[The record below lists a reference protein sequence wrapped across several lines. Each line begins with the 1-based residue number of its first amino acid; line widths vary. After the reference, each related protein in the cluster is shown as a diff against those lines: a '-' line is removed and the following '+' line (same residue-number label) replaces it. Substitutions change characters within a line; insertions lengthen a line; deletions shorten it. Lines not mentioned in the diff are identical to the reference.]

1 LPSFYNLFAKYFDV
15 ELTKNSLPFC
25 CQISDMEGFVMTA
38 DLPPESFERQVQDCL
53 VHLYDFTEL
62 QTNPLAGQ
70 LAPDLTGLQRIQ
82 MVRRVLIETVEQLKA
97 RETAGIP
104 SRQERIYSLLLMRF
118 VEGLP
123 VEEVLQ
129 QLALSERQFYREQH
143 RAIQAVSQLLWDRL
157 KTSQSQDNTISVKS
171 EIQRLSRQSF
181 YAPIDVETLL
191 SGAIAA
197 NANLADHRE
206 VTIHLSALQAF
217 GDFTAYQAVLRQTI
231 IWMLSQIITHV
242 AAGSDIA
249 LSTSTVDHNPAIDFV
264 ISGPGT
270 DNSVLQETLTND
282 TTIAE
287 FLATLKGTITIT
299 EADRA
304 SYLVHFQLQRQ
315 RQVILVID
323 DNPDAVAPYEIVSA
337 CEAEEGFQLAQS
349 LEPSWIVLDIMLPHT
364 DGWKILQNLKSHP
377 RTQTIPVLV
386 CSVLENPDL
395 ALSLGADAYLRKP
408 PDRISFLELLGRWT
422 ASEH

>member
-1 LPSFYNLFAKYFDV
+1 
-15 ELTKNSLPFC
+15 
-25 CQISDMEGFVMTA
+25 MTV

-53 VHLYDFTEL
+53 AHLYDFTEL

-70 LAPDLTGLQRIQ
+70 IAPDLTGLRRVQT
-82 MVRRVLIETVEQLKA
+82 VRRVLIETVEQLKA

-104 SRQERIYSLLLMRF
+104 SRQERIYSLLLMRY

-123 VEEVLQ
+123 IEEVLQ

-157 KTSQSQDNTISVKS
+157 KTSQSQDNSISVKS
-171 EIQRLSRQSF
+171 EIQRLSRQSA
-181 YAPIDVETLL
+181 YATIDVETLL

-197 NANLADHRE
+197 SANLADHRE
-206 VTIHLSALQAF
+206 VTIHLSTLQAF

-242 AAGSDIA
+242 AAGSAIA

-270 DNSVLQETLTND
+270 DISVLQETLTD
-282 TTIAE
+282 DPTIAE

-304 SYLVHFQLQRQ
+304 GYLVQFQLQRQ

-323 DNPDAVAPYEIVSA
+323 DNPDAVALLERYITGMPYEIVSA

-349 LEPSWIVLDIMLPHT
+349 LEPSWIILDILLPHT
-364 DGWKILQNLKSHP
+364 DGWKMLQNLKSHP
-377 RTQTIPVLV
+377 RTRTIPVLV

-408 PDRISFLELLGRWT
+408 PDRISFLESLGRWT

>member
-1 LPSFYNLFAKYFDV
+1 MAV
-15 ELTKNSLPFC
+15 
-25 CQISDMEGFVMTA
+25 

-62 QTNPLAGQ
+62 QTNPLADQ
-70 LAPDLTGLQRIQ
+70 IAPDLTGLQRVQ
-82 MVRRVLIETVEQLKA
+82 TVRRVLIETVEQLKA

-104 SRQERIYSLLLMRF
+104 TRQERIYSLLLMRY

-123 VEEVLQ
+123 IEEVLQ

-157 KTSQSQDNTISVKS
+157 RTSQSQDNTISVKS
-171 EIQRLSRQSF
+171 EIQRLSRQSS
-181 YAPIDVETLL
+181 YTTIDVETLL
-191 SGAIAA
+191 SGAITA

-206 VTIHLSALQAF
+206 VTIHLSALQAL
-217 GDFTAYQAVLRQTI
+217 GDFTAYQAVLRQTV

-270 DNSVLQETLTND
+270 DISVLHETLTND
-282 TTIAE
+282 PTIAE

-304 SYLVHFQLQRQ
+304 SYLVQFQLQRQ

-323 DNPDAVAPYEIVSA
+323 DNPDAVALLERYITGMPYEIVSA